1 MQAIVIV
8 ANVAYDLRLDG
19 NVDAPTSMRSVATMR
34 ARAFRRG
41 GPVAPALKHQPSGH
55 HRRMTLRIEPMTV
68 DDWPSVR
75 RIYTEGIATGDATLE
90 REAPDWD
97 HFDRSASP
105 RLPAGRQATSIPTR
119 TCAIVGWTAL
129 SAYSGRRVYTG
140 VAWESVYVAEAA
152 RGTGV
157 GRALLEALIPASEAA
172 GFWTLLAGVL
182 ADNAAS
188 LALHERVGFV
198 RVGVQHRLG
207 QDATRSLARRRPARA
222 AELDGRR

>member
-1 MQAIVIV
+1 
-8 ANVAYDLRLDG
+8 
-19 NVDAPTSMRSVATMR
+19 
-34 ARAFRRG
+34 
-41 GPVAPALKHQPSGH
+41 
-55 HRRMTLRIEPMTV
+55 MTV

-75 RIYTEGIATGDATLE
+75 RIYTQGIATGDATLE

-97 HFDRSASP
+97 HFDRSHRP
-105 RLPAGRQATSIPTR
+105 DCRLVARRLDPDADSGVI
-119 TCAIVGWTAL
+119 GWTAL

-157 GRALLEALIPASEAA
+157 GRALLEALIAASEAA

-207 QDATRSLARRRPARA
+207 QDASGRWRDVVLLERRSSTV
-222 AELDGRR
+222 GR